1 MEKQVEGILRGG
13 QFKHLAER
21 ELAGIRQQYDL
32 KRIEIEVLYFLAKNK
47 ECNTLADIHHY
58 LNANKGHISQA
69 LDCLCKRGYLTAEHD
84 KNDRRYVHFFM
95 TDAANELSNQI
106 NAAWGKLR
114 DEIFAGISEED
125 LACFKRVSAQIAQNM
140 NHILKE

>member
-13 QFKHLAER
+13 QFKHLAKR

-32 KRIEIEVLYFLAKNK
+32 KRIEIEVLYFLARNK

>member
-32 KRIEIEVLYFLAKNK
+32 KRIEIEVLYFLARNK

>member
-13 QFKHLAER
+13 QFKHLAKR

-32 KRIEIEVLYFLAKNK
+32 KRIEIEVLYFLARNK

-114 DEIFAGISEED
+114 DEVFAGISEED

-140 NHILKE
+140 NHILEE

>member
-32 KRIEIEVLYFLAKNK
+32 KRIEIEVLYFLARNK

-114 DEIFAGISEED
+114 DEVFAGISEED

-140 NHILKE
+140 NHILEE

>member
-32 KRIEIEVLYFLAKNK
+32 KRIEIEVLYFLARNK

-114 DEIFAGISEED
+114 DEVFAGISEVD

-140 NHILKE
+140 NHIFEE

>member
-32 KRIEIEVLYFLAKNK
+32 KRIEIEVLYFLAKN
-47 ECNTLADIHHY
+47 EEHNTLADIHHY

-69 LDCLCKRGYLTAEHD
+69 LDCLCRRGYLTAEHD
-84 KNDRRYVHFFM
+84 KHDRRYVHFIL
-95 TDAANELSNQI
+95 TESADELSNRI
-106 NAAWGKLR
+106 IEAWGKLR

-125 LACFKRVSAQIAQNM
+125 LACFKRVADQIAQNM
-140 NHILKE
+140 NHILEE